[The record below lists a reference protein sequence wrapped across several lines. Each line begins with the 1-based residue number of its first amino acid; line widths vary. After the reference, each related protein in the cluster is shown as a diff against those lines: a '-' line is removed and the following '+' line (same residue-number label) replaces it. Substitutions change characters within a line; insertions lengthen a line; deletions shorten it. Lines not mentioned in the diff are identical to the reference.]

1 MAWEEKFTTV
11 KCIQFTIVLDKE
23 AWMDHFKI
31 NNNKSKGKGKE
42 KKEAKRKN
50 YGAAW

>member
-1 MAWEEKFTTV
+1 MTV

-31 NNNKSKGKGKE
+31 NNNKNKGKE
-42 KKEAKRKN
+42 RQKGKLRSGVIN
-50 YGAAW
+50 GCVSN